1 MKKLIYHIL
10 PAVLL
15 LTSSCQ
21 QFLDVQPDLQVD
33 QSQAITNAS
42 TAEAAVN
49 GMYNRLGNDSYYG
62 SNFPAL
68 SYLSGGD
75 INWTGS
81 QTAPQEIFARRVT
94 STNGYVGSAWAAIYQ
109 TILAANYLLE
119 TVTSL
124 SDPQLTTDRKNQ
136 ILGEAYAV
144 RASARSRCC
153 HSALRCHRCPLT
165 KAATCAPNCAC

>member
-1 MKKLIYHIL
+1 MKIYRFIL
-10 PAVLL
+10 PAVL

-33 QSQAITNAS
+33 QSQAIINAS

-94 STNGYVGSAWAAIYQ
+94 STNGYVGSAWSAIYQ
-109 TILAANYLLE
+109 T
-119 TVTSL
+119 VL
-124 SDPQLTTDRKNQ
+124 ST
-136 ILGEAYAV
+136 
-144 RASARSRCC
+144 
-153 HSALRCHRCPLT
+153 LR
-165 KAATCAPNCAC
+165 